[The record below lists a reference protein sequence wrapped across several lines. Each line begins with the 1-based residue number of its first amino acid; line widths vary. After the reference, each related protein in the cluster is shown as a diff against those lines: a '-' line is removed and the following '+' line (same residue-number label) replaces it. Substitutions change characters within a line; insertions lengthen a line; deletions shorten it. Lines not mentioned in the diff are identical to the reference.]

1 MDFHSLTRKELQAL
15 SKRNKIPAN
24 ITNVA
29 MADAL
34 VALQHVEG
42 LEEILNKSTS
52 DSQQF
57 PEETMIGSPEAPRTS
72 CRTTTRQ
79 KPIKEEQG
87 NSDVH
92 NSPAPL
98 TSRRRAVPVSARQR
112 TESRKVESL
121 VQRVYSTRRS
131 VRLLEKTMEKLTMD
145 EDGNTES
152 IKMDDLDDDSTNFG
166 DNSQTI
172 SEVCSRETDHFEVSS
187 KLKDD
192 VQEKI
197 DASGNEVE
205 VPESKSKSLDEPRE
219 EMSGES
225 HSIVVEKPDE
235 TMEGKDESPNE
246 KELDV
251 VPQNLEIVKIS
262 SGVSAEVID
271 EVAANESSAAV
282 QEENELSGVKYSMEP
297 ILFTRSSPCV
307 QTKNIVEE
315 CQNQTAE
322 DFEKIMEVC
331 PDDDGNH
338 SSKSHSAIEVESA
351 KLKALIDEVGD
362 FDGKFDF
369 ESDSMTEDES
379 EDETSEEESGHYEV
393 ETKVSLVDVP
403 KISSPPFAADQL
415 AGQFPRP
422 SPSVLGKSS
431 NPSKAN
437 LLIQKLTDDLDE
449 TDEENIENGENNAV
463 LKEGAEVKENK
474 KAAEASLRQLRKM
487 LRQKLQIVNNKN
499 SEDQTDHTK
508 VRKERIAL
516 QTLPENQ
523 MDVDNQ
529 TVN

>member
-92 NSPAPL
+92 NTPAPL
-98 TSRRRAVPVSARQR
+98 TGRRRAVPVSARQR
-112 TESRKVESL
+112 TESCKVESL

-166 DNSQTI
+166 MPGDNSQTI
-172 SEVCSRETDHFEVSS
+172 SEVCSGETDQFEVSS

-205 VPESKSKSLDEPRE
+205 VPESKSKSLDEPHE

-271 EVAANESSAAV
+271 EVAANESSAAA
-282 QEENELSGVKYSMEP
+282 QEENELSGVKYSM
-297 ILFTRSSPCV
+297 
-307 QTKNIVEE
+307 EE

-331 PDDDGNH
+331 PDNDGNH

-362 FDGKFDF
+362 FEGKFDF

-449 TDEENIENGENNAV
+449 TDEENIANGENNAV
-463 LKEGAEVKENK
+463 LKEVAEVKDNK
-474 KAAEASLRQLRKM
+474 KAVEASLRQLRKM